1 MRANVDLHERFKV
14 LYFSHAPCKNKIHFQ
29 IANVF
34 LNLEVFA
41 IYQDPLFILH
51 SFYAFFFINF
61 VKQTHQILRLPA
73 GVSPG
78 WLPERESLAPSE
90 NEAL

>member
-14 LYFSHAPCKNKIHFQ
+14 MYFSHALCKNKIHFQ

-34 LNLEVFA
+34 LNLEVSQFTK
-41 IYQDPLFILH
+41 IRCLFCIH
-51 SFYAFFFINF
+51 
-61 VKQTHQILRLPA
+61 LRLPA

-78 WLPERESLAPSE
+78 CLPEGESLAPSE
-90 NEAL
+90 NEALSMP